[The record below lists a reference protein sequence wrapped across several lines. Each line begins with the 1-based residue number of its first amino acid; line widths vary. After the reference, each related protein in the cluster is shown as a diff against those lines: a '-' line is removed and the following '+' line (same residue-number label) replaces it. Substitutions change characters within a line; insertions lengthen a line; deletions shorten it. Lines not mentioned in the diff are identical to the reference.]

1 MTVVLKKRKRKRNV
15 KCGLRFVNYTYI
27 NVKTLLEFFF
37 LRVTL
42 LVLKVLF
49 CCKIWS
55 YVHEFYH
62 TYSSV
67 VYHFS

>member
-37 LRVTL
+37 FESDIISVKSIIL
-42 LVLKVLF
+42 L
-49 CCKIWS
+49 
-55 YVHEFYH
+55 
-62 TYSSV
+62 
-67 VYHFS
+67 